1 MITIDVRWINS
12 SGIGTYIRNIVPGI
26 LTAMPNEQ
34 FTLIGNPTE
43 IKQLILKNLDST
55 TNIAIEE
62 AHSGMYS
69 IKEQFELPKL
79 IPSNTKIYFSP
90 HYPIP
95 LGYKGKLLVT
105 VHDVFHLA
113 MPKLVGGWLKRLYA
127 NLMFRFLCNKA
138 AAIIADSDF
147 TKQELCRLVPTEMP
161 PIYPIHLGVDRS
173 WFELDKKSSPHH
185 KPYLVFVGNIKPNKN
200 LATLVAAYIKILPK
214 ISHDL
219 ILIGKKSGFITG
231 DSEVAALAGQYPERI
246 IFADLVSDELL
257 KSYVANASA
266 LVFPSLYEGFGLPPL
281 EAMASGCPVIVSDR
295 ASLPEVCGDAAIY
308 CNPES
313 EIDIAEKILGL
324 TKNEAMQ
331 DDLRQRGLKR
341 AQQFTWERSIAQ
353 TVEVFRKL
361 LG

>member
-26 LTAMPNEQ
+26 LAAMPNEQ
-34 FTLIGNPTE
+34 FTLIGNPAE
-43 IKQLILKNLDST
+43 IKQRILNNLDST
-55 TNIAIEE
+55 TNIAIAQ

-79 IPSNTKIYFSP
+79 IPSNTKLYFSP

-95 LGYKGKLLVT
+95 LGYQGKLLVT

-113 MPKLVGGWLKRLYA
+113 MPKLLGGWVKRLYA
-127 NLMFRFLCNKA
+127 NMMFRFLCNKA
-138 AAIIADSDF
+138 STIITDSNF
-147 TKQELCRLVPTEMP
+147 TKHELRRLVLTKMP
-161 PIYPIHLGVDRS
+161 PIYPIHLGVDHS
-173 WFELDKKSSPHH
+173 WFEVDKKISPHH

-200 LATLVAAYIKILPK
+200 LATLVAAYIKILPE

-231 DSEVAALAGQYPERI
+231 DSEVAALAEQHPDRI
-246 IFADLVSDELL
+246 IFTDLVSDELL

-281 EAMASGCPVIVSDR
+281 EAMACGCPVIVSDR
-295 ASLPEVCGDAAIY
+295 ASLPEVCDDAAIY

-313 EIDIAEKILGL
+313 ADDVAEKILNL
-324 TKNEAMQ
+324 LNDKSLQ
-331 DDLRQRGLKR
+331 DDLRHRGQKR
-341 AQQFTWERSIAQ
+341 AGQFTWEKSIAQ
-353 TVEVFRKL
+353 TVAVIRKL

>member
-12 SGIGTYIRNIVPGI
+12 SGIGTYIRHIVPGI
-26 LTAMPNEQ
+26 LKAMPSEQ
-34 FTLIGNPTE
+34 FTLIGNPVE
-43 IKQLILKNLDST
+43 IKQFILKNLDTT
-55 TNIAIEE
+55 TNIAIAE

-69 IKEQFELPKL
+69 IKEQFELLRL
-79 IPSNTKIYFSP
+79 IPSSTKLYFSP

-95 LGYKGKLLVT
+95 LGYQGKLLVT

-113 MPKLVGGWLKRLYA
+113 MPKLVGGWPKRLYA

-138 AAIIADSDF
+138 AAIITDSDF
-147 TKQELCRLVPTEMP
+147 TRQELHRLVPTEMP
-161 PIYPIHLGVDRS
+161 PIYPIYLGVDRS
-173 WFELDKKSSPHH
+173 WFEVDKKSSPHH

-200 LATLVAAYIKILPK
+200 LATLVAAYIKILPE

-231 DSEVAALAGQYPERI
+231 DSKVAALAGQYPERI
-246 IFADLVSDELL
+246 IFTDLVSDELL

-281 EAMASGCPVIVSDR
+281 EAMACGCPVIVSDR
-295 ASLPEVCGDAAIY
+295 ASLPEVCGHAAIY

-313 EIDIAEKILGL
+313 EIDIAGKILGL
-324 TKNEAMQ
+324 TKNETMQ
-331 DDLRQRGLKR
+331 EDLRQRGLKR
-341 AQQFTWERSIAQ
+341 AQQFTWERSITQ
-353 TVEVFRKL
+353 TVDVVRKL